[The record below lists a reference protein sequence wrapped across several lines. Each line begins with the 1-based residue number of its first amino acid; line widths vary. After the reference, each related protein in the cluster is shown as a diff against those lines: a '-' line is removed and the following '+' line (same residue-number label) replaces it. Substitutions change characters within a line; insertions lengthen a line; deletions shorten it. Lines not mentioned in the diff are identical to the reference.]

1 MSAVNL
7 DLPEGFEDLSRFV
20 DEWSLMTERERMLAR
35 VHGSMDGI
43 SDFYK
48 TLSPR
53 IEAVLAH
60 LEQFP
65 ADLNAL
71 PEADQRLATL
81 ALSFMECSRIF
92 EMWGA
97 QDVHCANF
105 PPERFDFPPL
115 GAPA

>member
-1 MSAVNL
+1 MSMINL
-7 DLPEGFEDLSRFV
+7 PQGFEDLQRFV
-20 DEWSLMTERERMLAR
+20 DKWSLATEQERMLMR
-35 VHGSMDGI
+35 VHSSMDDI

-53 IEAVLAH
+53 IEQMLAH

-65 ADLNAL
+65 AELNAL
-71 PEADQRLATL
+71 PVADQQLATL

-105 PPERFDFPPL
+105 PPERLDFAPL
-115 GAPA
+115 GTPA